1 VSEQYVQY
9 TEQIVTQQEGISP
22 VAASPAP
29 MVERAFRLLELLG
42 AAEESY
48 TLSELARVLGMSK
61 GSLHGLL
68 RTLEAAGAVEPSD
81 ERGYVLGPRI
91 YDLAQAYIHHAGL
104 RQFALPAMRRLAAE
118 LGETIFLGRPEADGV
133 RIVERVEVE
142 GERLALR
149 ISAPRGVRVP
159 LLAAATG
166 RVVLASWPPERRRAY
181 VDTHPLPRFT
191 DETLTDPAAFLAA
204 VEETARRGIGA
215 DHGEYLTGVNALA
228 APIHGFG
235 GALVAI
241 LWIAGF
247 ASRFSGETL
256 ARAAD
261 LLRVEAR
268 GVSRALGAG

>member
-1 VSEQYVQY
+1 M
-9 TEQIVTQQEGISP
+9 VTQQGGAAP
-22 VAASPAP
+22 VTAGPAP
-29 MVERAFRLLELLG
+29 MVERAFRLLDLLG
-42 AAEESY
+42 ASEEGY

-68 RTLEAAGAVEPSD
+68 RTLEAAGAVEPSE

-91 YDLAQAYIHHAGL
+91 YDLAQAYVRHAGL

-118 LGETIFLGRPEADGV
+118 LGETVFLGRPEAEGV
-133 RIVERVEVE
+133 RIIERVEVE
-142 GERLALR
+142 GERQALR

-166 RVVLASWPPERRRAY
+166 RVVLASWPPERRRDY

-191 DETLTDPAAFLAA
+191 DESLTDIEAFLAA
-204 VEETARRGIGA
+204 VALTARHGIGA
-215 DHGEYLTGVNALA
+215 DRGEYLAGVNALA

-235 GALVAI
+235 GALVAV

-261 LLRVEAR
+261 LLRAEAR
-268 GVSRALGAG
+268 DISRALGTSQP